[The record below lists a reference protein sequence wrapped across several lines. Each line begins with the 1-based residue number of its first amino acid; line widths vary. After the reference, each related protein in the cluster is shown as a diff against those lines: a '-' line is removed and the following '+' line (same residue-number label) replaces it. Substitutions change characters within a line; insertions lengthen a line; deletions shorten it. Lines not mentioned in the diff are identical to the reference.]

1 MRDLTNAEKIAEFMR
16 VLGRKVR
23 QPARVYFTGGTTA
36 VMMGWRETTIDIDLR
51 FVPDHDELYRELPQ
65 LKESLRINIELA
77 SPADF
82 IPQLPGWEER
92 SRFIAREGK
101 LDFFHYD
108 AYSQALSK
116 IERGHEQDL
125 KDVEAMISSG
135 LVSKERLYELF
146 KAIEPELYKYPAIN
160 PQSFAEAVELV
171 VRID

>member
-1 MRDLTNAEKIAEFMR
+1 MRDLTNANKIAEFMR
-16 VLGRKVR
+16 VLGGKVR
-23 QPARVYFTGGTTA
+23 KPARVYFTGGTTA
-36 VMMGWRETTIDIDLR
+36 VLMGWREMTIDIDLR
-51 FVPDHDELYRELPQ
+51 FVPDHDELYRELPL
-65 LKESLRINIELA
+65 LKESLGINIELA

-82 IPQLPGWEER
+82 IPQLPGWEDR

-116 IERGHEQDL
+116 IERGHEQDIT
-125 KDVEAMISSG
+125 DVAAMINSG

-160 PQSFAEAVELV
+160 PESFAEAVELV
-171 VRID
+171 VRAD